1 MAENNRFEL
10 SVQLQ
15 TVTVGNSDAILLV
28 TEL

>member
-1 MAENNRFEL
+1 MAENSRFEL

-15 TVTVGNSDAILLV
+15 TVTVGNSDAILRL